1 VTMLAVIHDYSP
13 SKTAITAAH
22 RRQGHPHEPA
32 KGEATN
38 ATSTEG
44 RTRPSVLVQEGVLV
58 RWLLVH
64 VQVQPDVLHQGNQ
77 EAQ

>member
-1 VTMLAVIHDYSP
+1 MGLQ
-13 SKTAITAAH
+13 KT
-22 RRQGHPHEPA
+22 QV
-32 KGEATN
+32 TN